1 MIGHCIN
8 RRPERIQRLIRVHL
22 NGIVCNIIRR
32 GSGRI
37 LRPADKT
44 IAGSAPVAGRSQIV
58 VILDRSKFVVFI
70 YSSVCYC
77 RIIGSQSSIQC
88 IRIVC
93 DLIHLQSGDRCGLE
107 VRTVHLCAVRLYIL
121 THDGTIDRTRSDG
134 CCRCQDSSDYR
145 RVRKRECAM
154 VQTIRR

>member
-8 RRPERIQRLIRVHL
+8 RRPERVQRLIRVHL

-37 LRPADKT
+37 FRPAYKT
-44 IAGSAPVAGRSQIV
+44 ISVSTPVSGRSQIV
-58 VILDRSKFVVFI
+58 VILYRSKFVVFI

-93 DLIHLQSGDRCGLE
+93 DLIHLQARDRSGTE
-107 VRTVHLCAVRLYIL
+107 VRAVYF
-121 THDGTIDRTRSDG
+121 GTIGLYVLTDHGTIYRVSSDG
-134 CCRCQDSSDYR
+134 RCRCQNGSNHMIIYE
-145 RVRKRECAM
+145 RKRTM
-154 VQTIRR
+154 I